1 MYRTNNFKAEYVK
14 FGDGMMVVWVAW
26 KMPKRNDLVWLD
38 KFEKFMSLV
47 SSLIFCGFPLDLIS
61 SHTAQLHIFTF
72 QLREK
77 VKGGNEGNTGAIVE

>member
-1 MYRTNNFKAEYVK
+1 MVWY
-14 FGDGMMVVWVAW
+14 DGGMGGLKDAKKKWFSMIRQVWKVHE
-26 KMPKRNDLVWLD
+26 
-38 KFEKFMSLV
+38 FLV